1 MKVKGAA
8 LQYIH
13 PSEQQ
18 EDLAGL
24 SGFLLSTSVGGG
36 TVSAFPTRERDIK
49 SKIEGYGLRNVSLEK
64 R

>member
-18 EDLAGL
+18 EDLDGL
-24 SGFLLSTSVGGG
+24 SGFLLSTSVDGD
-36 TVSAFPTRERDIK
+36 TISAFPTLVRETH
-49 SKIEGYGLRNVSLEK
+49 KI
-64 R
+64 